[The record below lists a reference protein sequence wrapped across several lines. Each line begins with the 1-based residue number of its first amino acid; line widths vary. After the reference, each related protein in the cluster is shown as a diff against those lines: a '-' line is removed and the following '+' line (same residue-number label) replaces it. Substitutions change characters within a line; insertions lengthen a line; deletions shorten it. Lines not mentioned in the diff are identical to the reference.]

1 MLAGSVT
8 HPQRYVCDTSGST
21 KDATNQHLRNEASVR
36 RKGPN
41 RTLDPKMPTQVHV
54 VFMALR
60 QLVVQL
66 TGFPAYLSAG
76 RQV

>member
-8 HPQRYVCDTSGST
+8 HPQRYVYDTSGST
-21 KDATNQHLRNEASVR
+21 KDAPNQRFHNEASVR
-36 RKGPN
+36 RKVPN
-41 RTLDPKMPTQVHV
+41 RTLDPKRPTRVHV